1 MCLVYTQPY
10 FLTQRYCFMFMR
22 AMTDFFLHTG
32 GLINL
37 LSTVNASLTALCLFI
52 TSVPATPMVASSK
65 HGLKSRDGGD

>member
-1 MCLVYTQPY
+1 
-10 FLTQRYCFMFMR
+10 
-22 AMTDFFLHTG
+22 MTDFFLHTG

-65 HGLKSRDGGD
+65 HGLKSRDGGDWLEKQDEKESTSITDVL

>member
-1 MCLVYTQPY
+1 
-10 FLTQRYCFMFMR
+10 MR